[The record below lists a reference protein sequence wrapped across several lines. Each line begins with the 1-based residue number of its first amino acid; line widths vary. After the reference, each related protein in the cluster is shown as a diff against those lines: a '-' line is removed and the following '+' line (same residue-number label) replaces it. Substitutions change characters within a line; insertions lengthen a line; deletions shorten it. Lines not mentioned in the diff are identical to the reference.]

1 MEATIQDV
9 LKFRDKKADIQKQ
22 LTEQFPNSIIVSLG
36 MNIPGPVKIGLEVY
50 CGFREGKE
58 NLEWILSGRGTIR
71 KSVLIDDKAGYA
83 AIYAIEGVERQY
95 VKERTVELEETH
107 LLGRL
112 WDIDVLDEQSV
123 PLMRQQLG
131 IAERKCLL
139 CNSNARECCRSRKHS
154 AKELQEKVSAIL
166 ESWMAEQD
174 PPVF

>member
-1 MEATIQDV
+1 MEVTVQDV
-9 LKFRDKKADIQKQ
+9 LKFRDKKAEIQKQ
-22 LTEQFPNSIIVSLG
+22 LTEKFPNSIIVSLG
-36 MNIPGPVKIGLEVY
+36 MNIPGPVKTGLAVY
-50 CGFREGKE
+50 YGFCEGKE
-58 NLEWILSGRGTIR
+58 NLEWLLSCRGTIR
-71 KSVLIDDKAGYA
+71 KKMQIEDKAGYA
-83 AIYAIEGVERQY
+83 AVYAVDGEERQHI
-95 VKERTVELEETH
+95 KERTIELEETH
-107 LLGRL
+107 LLGRI

-154 AKELQEKVSAIL
+154 AKELQEKVFAIL